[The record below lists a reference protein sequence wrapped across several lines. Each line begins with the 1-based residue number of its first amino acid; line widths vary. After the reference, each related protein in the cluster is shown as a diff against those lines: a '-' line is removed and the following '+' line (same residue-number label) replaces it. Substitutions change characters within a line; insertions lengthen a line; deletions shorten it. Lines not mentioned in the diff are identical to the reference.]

1 MQKLILASSSPRR
14 LALLQS
20 ISIHPDKIVSPNID
34 ESILAKEKSEKL
46 ATRLA
51 LEKVNSIKIDNGFV
65 LAADTIVATKAK
77 VFDKA
82 NTREEVESFLQFFS
96 GRRIAIHSAI
106 AALQI
111 ENGEVIKLGQKLST
125 SIVKFKRFSHE
136 EIEHY
141 LDSNHGI
148 GVAGGFA
155 IQGLGETLVKW
166 MSGSYSGIVGL
177 PLYETANLLKGV
189 GYNAY
194 NKTKS

>member
-14 LALLQS
+14 LSLLES
-20 ISIHPDKIVSPNID
+20 ISIYPDEVLSPNID
-34 ESILAKEKSEKL
+34 EQILPKEKPEKL
-46 ATRLA
+46 ALRLA
-51 LEKVNSIKIDNGFV
+51 LEKVNSIKIDNGFI

-82 NTREEVESFLQFFS
+82 NTREEVETFLKFFS

-111 ENGEVIKLGQKLST
+111 EKGGVAKSGHKLVT

-136 EIEHY
+136 EIQHY
-141 LDSNHGI
+141 LDGNHGI

-189 GYNAY
+189 GYNVY